1 MYKTLL
7 ICLTSLTLVLN
18 AAGQE
23 NPTYKSA
30 DELQR
35 DVTFLL
41 LGKNINDVTRQLDG
55 ETPSTAD
62 ALLRRLVIYSRAGQ
76 LSRVRKTLEQLPVTA
91 NWQCPAGPD
100 LRWLIRTANGGD
112 FLGRRFYYERLCPD
126 DVDGADEFITFW
138 SKNGDLKELDAWLG
152 ERSNRSDEWL
162 MRRVHL
168 RAKSGT
174 AGEVLDQLAAEIRAN
189 PSDWTRLDRY
199 LRANNYAGNVQDVK
213 WLADT
218 FEVRTAVDYFQLAE
232 RLRNNSP
239 QTGVKLL
246 QKSLALPFTD
256 ADAKLVDD
264 LINRYRSAGPSIK
277 VNWEKQLRY
286 WTKRGSRS

>member
-1 MYKTLL
+1 L
-7 ICLTSLTLVLN
+7 
-18 AAGQE
+18 
-23 NPTYKSA
+23 
-30 DELQR
+30 
-35 DVTFLL
+35 F
-41 LGKNINDVTRQLDG
+41 
-55 ETPSTAD
+55 D
-62 ALLRRLVIYSRAGQ
+62 A
-76 LSRVRKTLEQLPVTA
+76 
-91 NWQCPAGPD
+91 
-100 LRWLIRTANGGD
+100 
-112 FLGRRFYYERLCPD
+112 
-126 DVDGADEFITFW
+126 
-138 SKNGDLKELDAWLG
+138 
-152 ERSNRSDEWL
+152 
-162 MRRVHL
+162 
-168 RAKSGT
+168 
-174 AGEVLDQLAAEIRAN
+174 LAAEIRAN
-189 PSDWTRLDRY
+189 PSDWARLDRY

-246 QKSLALPFTD
+246 QKSLAPPFTD

>member
-1 MYKTLL
+1 
-7 ICLTSLTLVLN
+7 
-18 AAGQE
+18 
-23 NPTYKSA
+23 
-30 DELQR
+30 
-35 DVTFLL
+35 
-41 LGKNINDVTRQLDG
+41 
-55 ETPSTAD
+55 
-62 ALLRRLVIYSRAGQ
+62 
-76 LSRVRKTLEQLPVTA
+76 VRKTLEQLPVTA